1 MTSITRTDQFLTTLR
16 YLVRPV
22 AIQYEPLFRRFEK
35 NLERLV
41 AILNGPLLFLCTLY
55 FALNAGQPLL
65 PALVISS
72 IITLPSWSM
81 FFLRVPH
88 RFQSWYYNGGHG
100 ITLLLLLGAFYLFNF
115 QDDSASGPVL
125 LFCLLLLFQIIRPG
139 RFKALSVTGSI
150 VLISLYS
157 IIVAPILINAEQAVL
172 LLFLSAVVF
181 LLHIFVNYLILRFV
195 ELEQHRIR
203 EGNELDL
210 ARRVHESLFPAFSGN
225 ERIRI
230 YKYHLPENQIG
241 GDFYDLVFLRE
252 GNLGIFLS
260 DISGHGISSA
270 MMSTAMKVVLS
281 RIPYRN
287 RLSPSALLTSLDKT
301 MAESYESHHA
311 TGVYIFFDFLKSNV
325 LLANAGH
332 PPVLMAKTGEPFK
345 EIETSGSLM
354 GMGIREPTAEEV
366 QISMNPGDRYILYT
380 DGLLEY
386 ETNQGT
392 ISFVEDLEEILGP
405 LNTSDSNQLLENM
418 VQQVRNRPDF
428 LRFRDDVLVLVAE
441 IQ

>member
-1 MTSITRTDQFLTTLR
+1 M
-16 YLVRPV
+16 
-22 AIQYEPLFRRFEK
+22 FRRFEK

-41 AILNGPLLFLCTLY
+41 AILTGPLLFFSALY
-55 FALNAGQPLL
+55 FAHISGHPWPVSIAVSAGTTIPCWLL
-65 PALVISS
+65 
-72 IITLPSWSM
+72 
-81 FFLRVPH
+81 FFVKVPH
-88 RFQSWYYNGGHG
+88 RWQSWYYNGGHA
-100 ITLLLLLGAFYLFNF
+100 ITLILLTTAYYYFDLQNNSTA
-115 QDDSASGPVL
+115 GPIL

-139 RFKALSVTGSI
+139 RFKALPVTGLI
-150 VLISLYS
+150 VIFSVCTFLQPTFISK
-157 IIVAPILINAEQAVL
+157 EQAVL
-172 LLFLSAVVF
+172 LLFLSAIVF
-181 LLHIFVNYLILRFV
+181 LLHVFVNYLIIRFV

-210 ARRVHESLFPAFSGN
+210 ARRVHESLFPTFSGN
-225 ERIRI
+225 ERIKI
-230 YKYHLPENQIG
+230 HKYHLPENQIG

-287 RLSPSALLTSLDKT
+287 RLSPAALLTALDKT

-332 PPVLMAKTGEPFK
+332 PPVLMAKKGEEFQ

-366 QISMNPGDRYILYT
+366 QKDMNTGDRYLLYT

-386 ETNQGT
+386 ETTNGT
-392 ISFVEDLEEILGP
+392 ITFIDDLAAMLVP
-405 LNTSDSNQLLENM
+405 MAHQDSETLLTNLIHE
-418 VQQVRNRPDF
+418 VRRRPDF